1 MPAAGSIAFLAACA
15 VGPRIL
21 LDRPNEGGSGGVDA
35 IVREFKGLSTDVKVA
50 LQDAGVKSAV
60 IEERMN
66 ELEQK
71 MARGGGGDWQPAV
84 PKSLGAKFIEQEGT
98 KAFAER
104 SGKNDRFHFET
115 KATLTSSTAN
125 TAGAVGA
132 AVQAF
137 RDPTIVPLPQR
148 RPVVRDL
155 LPVIQMSGGSVD
167 VVVQSGRNI
176 NAFMVAETA
185 KKPES
190 DFKFELRNV
199 PARVIAH
206 YTKASRQVLDDL
218 PQLQG
223 IIDTELLDGL
233 ALKEESQ
240 ILNGDGTG
248 QNLLGLAVGATAFTA
263 PITVASPTL
272 LDMIGLALL
281 QTALAEHPATGII
294 MHPADWTRI
303 TLLKDA
309 NGNYIFG
316 NPGTAVEQRL
326 FGKPVVTTQAIALD
340 KFMVGNFANA
350 ATLYD
355 RWQARVEIGYENDDF
370 TRNMMTVLAEE
381 RVALALKDTS
391 ALVYGDFG
399 FVS

>member
-1 MPAAGSIAFLAACA
+1 
-15 VGPRIL
+15 
-21 LDRPNEGGSGGVDA
+21 
-35 IVREFKGLSTDVKVA
+35 
-50 LQDAGVKSAV
+50 
-60 IEERMN
+60 
-66 ELEQK
+66 
-71 MARGGGGDWQPAV
+71 
-84 PKSLGAKFIEQEGT
+84 
-98 KAFAER
+98 
-104 SGKNDRFHFET
+104 
-115 KATLTSSTAN
+115 
-125 TAGAVGA
+125 
-132 AVQAF
+132 
-137 RDPTIVPLPQR
+137 
-148 RPVVRDL
+148 
-155 LPVIQMSGGSVD
+155 
-167 VVVQSGRNI
+167 
-176 NAFMVAETA
+176 MVAETA

-272 LDMIGLALL
+272 LDTIGLALL

-309 NGNYIFG
+309 DGNYIFG
-316 NPGTAVEQRL
+316 NPGTAVEKRL

-355 RWQARVEIGYENDDF
+355 RWQARVEIGYENDNF
-370 TRNMMTVLAEE
+370 TRNLMTVLAEE

-399 FVS
+399 FVA